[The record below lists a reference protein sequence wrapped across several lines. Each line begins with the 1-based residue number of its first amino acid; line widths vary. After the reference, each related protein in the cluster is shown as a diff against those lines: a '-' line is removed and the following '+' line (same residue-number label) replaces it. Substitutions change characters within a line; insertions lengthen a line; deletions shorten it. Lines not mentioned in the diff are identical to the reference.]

1 MSELSDEA
9 RALLAREAPL
19 DEPTAVELERG
30 RARIFASLGLPLPD
44 ATVVTLPETAT
55 PDAPTVA
62 RNGVGGSGLGMKLA
76 AVTLAAGLAVVG
88 VVTMRGPQTSTPA
101 RPPAQPETNT
111 PSAPRV
117 ARATPEPD
125 VLPEA
130 PREAETT
137 MPADTTASRPATSS
151 RETER
156 DALATESMLVAAA
169 EAQLRAGHA
178 SEALSL
184 FDRYLSEHPRGALR
198 HESLAGRIAS
208 LCRLG
213 RLDAGRA
220 ELARFAER
228 FPRSP
233 SLPRLE
239 SACGV
244 EP

>member
-19 DEPTAVELERG
+19 DEPTAAELERG
-30 RARIFASLGLPLPD
+30 RAQIFASLGIPLPPAPSD
-44 ATVVTLPETAT
+44 VPAEPSHAETA
-55 PDAPTVA
+55 
-62 RNGVGGSGLGMKLA
+62 GVPNASGFGLGMKLA
-76 AVTLAAGLAVVG
+76 AVSLAVGLVAAGVV
-88 VVTMRGPQTSTPA
+88 MFDR
-101 RPPAQPETNT
+101 
-111 PSAPRV
+111 
-117 ARATPEPD
+117 RATPVPPDPSVAATPPSTMPATASTPQAD

-130 PREAETT
+130 PREADTIAPPPNNT
-137 MPADTTASRPATSS
+137 PVRPVPAA
-151 RETER
+151 R

-184 FDRYLSEHPRGALR
+184 FDRYLTEHPRGALR

-220 ELARFAER
+220 ELARFSER

-233 SLPRLE
+233 SLPRLGT
-239 SACGV
+239 ACGV

>member
-19 DEPTAVELERG
+19 DEPTAAELERG
-30 RARIFASLGLPLPD
+30 RAQVFASLGLPLP
-44 ATVVTLPETAT
+44 AAPSSVPAEPSTPE
-55 PDAPTVA
+55 VA
-62 RNGVGGSGLGMKLA
+62 SAAGAGGSALGVKLA
-76 AVTLAAGLAVVG
+76 AVSLAVGLAIAG
-88 VVTMRGPQTSTPA
+88 VVVIARRPTTEHPHVNVAPSPTTTAPLPA
-101 RPPAQPETNT
+101 PVPPPLA
-111 PSAPRV
+111 
-117 ARATPEPD
+117 D
-125 VLPEA
+125 VLPETQ
-130 PREAETT
+130 READALTP
-137 MPADTTASRPATSS
+137 PADSAAARPVPPG
-151 RETER
+151 RETQR

-184 FDRYLSEHPRGALR
+184 FDRYLAEHPRGALR
-198 HESLAGRIAS
+198 HESMAGRIAS

-220 ELARFAER
+220 ELARFSER

-233 SLPRLE
+233 SLPRLGT
-239 SACGV
+239 ACGV